1 MDSALGIQYKDG
13 VILATDGAVTYS
25 IFKLKV
31 RITKYIYMFHKFC
44 KTFYF

>member
-13 VILATDGAVTYS
+13 VILATDAAVTYS

-31 RITKYIYMFHKFC
+31 RC
-44 KTFYF
+44 SEN

>member
-13 VILATDGAVTYS
+13 IILAADRAVTYS

-31 RITKYIYMFHKFC
+31 
-44 KTFYF
+44 

>member
-13 VILATDGAVTYS
+13 VVLATDGAVTYS

-31 RITKYIYMFHKFC
+31 IIHIINLLTL
-44 KTFYF
+44 